1 MLPRSHRLFRTR
13 GGRLHLRS
21 RAVLQKKPGNFGE
34 MVSPKPGIF
43 REFFGI
49 LGRRVSPKIPGSF
62 GVLVIVAFRNFPE
75 ISTKRRNDERRG
87 EMLKEEEK

>member
-43 REFFGI
+43 RNFWDFGSA
-49 LGRRVSPKIPGSF
+49 RFPKNSGNFWGFGHCGFSKFPG
-62 GVLVIVAFRNFPE
+62 NF
-75 ISTKRRNDERRG
+75 N
-87 EMLKEEEK
+87 EEEK